1 MKCIFCGSPEFSLNA
16 LKVLIKDPQIIIKS
30 VITQPDKVRS
40 RGRKVSPT
48 LVKKLAQKNNLVV
61 HTPEDKQSFS
71 EIVYN
76 IKPDLI
82 VVVAYG
88 MIIPKKIIDDYTCV
102 NIHASLLPKY
112 RGASPIQ
119 AALLHGETVSGLTLI
134 KMNEKMD
141 QGDIIDQVTCEI
153 SSYDSFRLLHDKL
166 ASLSSN
172 ILQNFLNN
180 LKRSSK
186 FTTRAQN
193 HQLATYCKKISKPEL
208 ELDGSHS
215 ILFNYNKIRA
225 FSPVPGAYIIK
236 NKQRIKILAASLVG
250 NNLTPTMV
258 KPEGKKSMSYS
269 DYLLAGRDEIKL
281 C

>member
-16 LKVLIKDPQIIIKS
+16 LKVLIDDPQIIIKS

-48 LVKKLAQKNNLVV
+48 LVKRLAEKNNLIV

-88 MIIPKKIIDDYTCV
+88 MIIPKKVVNDFICV

-119 AALLHGETVSGLTLI
+119 AALLQGENTSGLTLI

-153 SSYDSFRLLHDKL
+153 SNHDSFRLLHDKL
-166 ASLSSN
+166 SSLSSN
-172 ILQNFLNN
+172 MLQNFLNN
-180 LKRSSK
+180 LKINIK
-186 FTTRAQN
+186 ITTRVQN
-193 HQLATYCKKISKPEL
+193 HHLATYCKKISKSDL
-208 ELDGSHS
+208 ELDVSHNT
-215 ILFNYNKIRA
+215 LFNYNKIRA

-250 NNLTPTMV
+250 NNLIPTMV
-258 KPEGKKSMSYS
+258 KPEGKNTMSYK
-269 DYLLAGRDEIKL
+269 DYLLAGREEILL